1 MIFQEKEG
9 FFHFNHVCFG
19 EIRQI
24 EKRRFSWYHGKNFGK
39 RTGVIYMKQIGLY
52 IHIPFCRQKCL
63 YCDFP
68 SWAGREGEMQAY
80 TDALAKEI
88 ENRAKEYPDR
98 EVVSVF
104 FGGGTP
110 TVLSILQLKQLMQAV
125 RENWRIAA
133 DAEITTEAN
142 PGTLDMEMA
151 AALRE
156 MGFNRL
162 SMGIQAWQNR
172 LLQVLGRIHSIEA
185 FLENYRAVREAGFT
199 NINTDLM
206 FALPGQTMEDWQETV
221 QQIVRLQPEH
231 ISAYS
236 LILEEGTP
244 FYERYERGELE
255 PAAEE
260 LDREMYHWAA
270 AYLAENG
277 YEQYEIS
284 NFAQK
289 GRQSRHNR
297 IYWQAEEYL
306 GLGLG
311 AHSYMAGERFHNSYD
326 MRKYICAEGKTDG
339 LKEDVETITEKDAL
353 AEFMFLG
360 LRLTEG
366 VSFARFRERFGIEM
380 DDIYGKEIE
389 KLLSE
394 GLLIQD
400 KVGIRLTERGTD
412 VSNYVFEKFLL

>member
-1 MIFQEKEG
+1 
-9 FFHFNHVCFG
+9 
-19 EIRQI
+19 
-24 EKRRFSWYHGKNFGK
+24 
-39 RTGVIYMKQIGLY
+39 MKQIGLY

-277 YEQYEIS
+277 YEQYEIPILPKKADRAGTTAS
-284 NFAQK
+284 I
-289 GRQSRHNR
+289 GRQRN
-297 IYWQAEEYL
+297 IW
-306 GLGLG
+306 G
-311 AHSYMAGERFHNSYD
+311 
-326 MRKYICAEGKTDG
+326 
-339 LKEDVETITEKDAL
+339 
-353 AEFMFLG
+353 
-360 LRLTEG
+360 
-366 VSFARFRERFGIEM
+366 
-380 DDIYGKEIE
+380 
-389 KLLSE
+389 
-394 GLLIQD
+394 
-400 KVGIRLTERGTD
+400 
-412 VSNYVFEKFLL
+412 